1 MQDQILDMAMFT
13 RKNDSYDWSELH
25 VQICQ
30 CLLLMLSATFVLFD
44 KVNTS
49 SQKLTLF
56 M

>member
-1 MQDQILDMAMFT
+1 MQDQILGMAMFT

-30 CLLLMLSATFVLFD
+30 CLFLMLSATFVVFD